1 MPTDNYILIDGVN
14 GESQAEGMTNNIE
27 LESFSWGASSPSD
40 VGSKGLS
47 AGKPSLSD
55 FNCSFQIDA
64 ASFQLVKNLYEGTH
78 IASAVFTA
86 RKTGGG
92 GTPYNYM
99 QITMTNCFITSF
111 STGGGSSGTLSAS
124 LSISYEQVK
133 YEYFTQDTA
142 SGSVTSAGTA
152 TYNIGQVKAS

>member
-1 MPTDNYILIDGVN
+1 MPSDAYILIDGVN
-14 GESQAEGMTNNIE
+14 GETQAEGMSKNIE
-27 LESFSWGASSPSD
+27 LDSWSWGASSPAD
-40 VGSKGLS
+40 VGNKGLS

-55 FNCSFQIDA
+55 FTCSFTIDA
-64 ASFQLVKNLYEGTH
+64 SSFQLVKNLYEGTH
-78 IASAVFTA
+78 IKSAVFTG

-92 GTPYNYM
+92 GTPYNYL
-99 QITMTNCFITSF
+99 QITMTNCFVTGF
-111 STGGGSSGTLSAS
+111 STGGGSAGTPVAS
-124 LSISYEQVK
+124 LSIAYEEIK